1 MGDGMKINIED
12 LVKGA
17 NKQVRI
23 KPMTEF
29 PSIREAV
36 DEFLLPRLADAKR
49 KRRAKSKKKTRK
61 AS

>member
-1 MGDGMKINIED
+1 MKINIED

-17 NKQVRI
+17 NKQGRI
-23 KPMTEF
+23 KPMTEL
-29 PSIREAV
+29 PSIREAG
-36 DEFLLPRLADAKR
+36 DEVLLPRLADAKR